1 MLGVSILLLAAASP
15 MPTAPVVLGRTPVLS
30 SFTLEVA
37 KKEVLAIYQ
46 KSGVAVEWS
55 DGSEPGERIRLVVL
69 FRDGDRFPVKTDS
82 RALGLALLEPGQ
94 DPPWTRVLIVFP
106 DRLQRLVSCDCPL
119 LMGRALGRAIAHEIG
134 HSLKYEEKHSTRGL
148 MRAEIPRLRWS
159 APHRT
164 DFYFAA
170 EDAAAVHARLEPRQ

>member
-1 MLGVSILLLAAASP
+1 MGLAVLILAAASSL
-15 MPTAPVVLGRTPVLS
+15 PTVPVALGRTPVLS

-37 KKEVLAIYQ
+37 KKEVLAIYE
-46 KSGVAVEWS
+46 KSEVAVEWT
-55 DGSEPGERIRLVVL
+55 GGGEPSAQIRLVVL
-69 FRDGDRFPVKTDS
+69 FRDADLFPVKTDS
-82 RALGLALLEPGQ
+82 RALGLALLEPGE
-94 DPPWTRVLIVFP
+94 DPPRTRVLVVFP

-119 LMGRALGRAIAHEIG
+119 QMGRALGRAIAHEIG
-134 HSLKYEEKHSTRGL
+134 HSLKYEAQHSTRGL

-170 EDAAAVHARLEPRQ
+170 EDAAAIHARLEPR